1 MKKGLALFSLT
12 AFAALLLVSIWATT
26 QVSIVPVIADL
37 WAHPGGGSN
46 PWLVATLFD
55 ANFGFLW
62 FWLWAQYK
70 ESSWVAR
77 IAWLVAFLALGNM
90 GMAAY
95 MLLQL
100 HRLPPGATIDDLLLR
115 RT

>member
-1 MKKGLALFSLT
+1 MKSGLALFSLA
-12 AFAALLLVSIWATT
+12 AFAALLLVSIWASM
-26 QVSIVPVIADL
+26 QVGIGPTIADL
-37 WAHPGGGSN
+37 VAHPASGNN

-77 IAWLVAFLALGNM
+77 IAWLVAFLTLGNM
-90 GMAAY
+90 SMAAY

-100 HRLPPGATIDDLLLR
+100 HRLPKGATVEDLLLR
-115 RT
+115 RP